1 MEPPKWR
8 FHLVCRQKRLVYYL
22 LDVLFYFTY
31 ANSNAVEEEWT
42 NDPLFK
48 NLTAVK
54 EGNNAHKVSDIF
66 WNTTGGVIAANIML
80 DEIEKT
86 FTGK

>member
-1 MEPPKWR
+1 MESPNWR
-8 FHLVCRQKRLVYYL
+8 FHSVCRQKGFVYYL

-31 ANSNAVEEEWT
+31 TDSIAVEEEWT
-42 NDPLFK
+42 NDSLFK

-54 EGNNAHKVSDIF
+54 EGNAHKVSDII
-66 WNTTGGVIAANIML
+66 WNTAGGVIAANIML

>member
-1 MEPPKWR
+1 MS
-8 FHLVCRQKRLVYYL
+8 QKGFVYYL

-31 ANSNAVEEEWT
+31 ADSIAVEEEWT

-54 EGNNAHKVSDIF
+54 EGNAHKVSDII
-66 WNTTGGVIAANIML
+66 WNTAGGVIAANIML
-80 DEIEKT
+80 DEIEKI
-86 FTGK
+86 FTEK

>member
-1 MEPPKWR
+1 MESPNWR
-8 FHLVCRQKRLVYYL
+8 FHSVCRQKGFVYYL

-31 ANSNAVEEEWT
+31 ADSIAVEEEWT
-42 NDPLFK
+42 IDPLFK

-54 EGNNAHKVSDIF
+54 EGNAHKVSDIF
-66 WNTTGGVIAANIML
+66 WNTAGGVIAANIML